1 MSPVRRFNSP
11 GIQGGV
17 CACERKEVSTGKEKN
32 PKEVESERAKRRQR
46 ENERRKQTTEKK
58 TVTLERGRPVTE
70 AEMQRIRVSS
80 VKMLGNVSVSE

>member
-1 MSPVRRFNSP
+1 MRDENKP
-11 GIQGGV
+11 
-17 CACERKEVSTGKEKN
+17 
-32 PKEVESERAKRRQR
+32 PK
-46 ENERRKQTTEKK
+46 KK